1 MSRWG
6 DDDLN
11 DDDEDE
17 EYIPDDEDEET
28 TMPCP
33 KCGAAVYDDA
43 EWCPNC
49 ETYISEEDPETFQSG
64 IPMWAKVTALV
75 LLFTVLGFWIV

>member
-1 MSRWG
+1 
-6 DDDLN
+6 
-11 DDDEDE
+11 
-17 EYIPDDEDEET
+17 
-28 TMPCP
+28 MPCP